1 MTSPGRIDGIEPH
14 EFNEDVDD
22 ASMCMCGIPALV
34 HWRYEPREHT
44 HTLAVDLNGL
54 TYCVECWRGE
64 RLWFEPND
72 HAILTFLDDE
82 TGETAEIHALCIRP
96 SGAGP
101 GWVLTDGTRL
111 PLRPRPVIKCDIVY
125 PDAHKGTEIVIH
137 PIPEPASDTTEHTT
151 QETDQHDRNPDPGP

>member
-1 MTSPGRIDGIEPH
+1 VNVEGH
-14 EFNEDVDD
+14 V
-22 ASMCMCGIPALV
+22 
-34 HWRYEPREHT
+34 
-44 HTLAVDLNGL
+44 HTLAADIHGL
-54 TYCVECWRGE
+54 PYCVDCWRGE

-72 HAILTFLDDE
+72 HAILTFLDEE

-125 PDAHKGTEIVIH
+125 PDTHRGTEIVIH
-137 PIPEPASDTTEHTT
+137 PIPDPDDTTEHTT
-151 QETDQHDRNPDPGP
+151 PEETPPT

>member
-1 MTSPGRIDGIEPH
+1 MITGNGLAGVPCVEHGRSCDGSTDFCEPLTLPPTAEGH
-14 EFNEDVDD
+14 V
-22 ASMCMCGIPALV
+22 
-34 HWRYEPREHT
+34 
-44 HTLAVDLNGL
+44 HTLAVDIHGL
-54 TYCVECWRGE
+54 PYCVDCWRGE

-72 HAILTFLDDE
+72 HAILTFLDEE

-137 PIPEPASDTTEHTT
+137 PIPDPDDTTEHTT
-151 QETDQHDRNPDPGP
+151 PEETPPT